1 MSNNKTIVIYTLEN
15 GKYHAFITGM
25 NLFVSAYST
34 LEECEASVAE
44 EFKEMME
51 FLREGDTLYVESF
64 SRLSRSTLDF
74 LNTVNRLQAKSVNLV
89 SDKEKMD
96 MSTPQGKFMVTVF
109 AALSELE
116 RTSMLERQR
125 EGIEIAKAKGKYKGR
140 KPIPANEKFFAV
152 ANAWAGGKIAL
163 KDAIRESGMSSSTF
177 FRKCKQYE
185 ISKRSS

>member
-1 MSNNKTIVIYTLEN
+1 MKVGYVRVSTVEQNLARQLELMKTLGVEKIYCDKMS
-15 GKYHAFITGM
+15 GKNTER
-25 NLFVSAYST
+25 T
-34 LEECEASVAE
+34 
-44 EFKEMME
+44 EFKEMIE

-74 LNTVNRLQAKSVNLV
+74 LNTVSRLQAKSVNLV

-125 EGIEIAKAKGKYKGR
+125 EGIEIAKAEGKCKGR

>member
-1 MSNNKTIVIYTLEN
+1 MKVGYVRVSTVEQNLARQLELMKTLGVEKIYCDKMS
-15 GKYHAFITGM
+15 GKNTER
-25 NLFVSAYST
+25 T
-34 LEECEASVAE
+34 
-44 EFKEMME
+44 EFKEMIE

-74 LNTVNRLQAKSVNLV
+74 LNTVSRLQAKSVNLV

-96 MSTPQGKFMVTVF
+96 VSTPQGKFMVTVF

-125 EGIEIAKAKGKYKGR
+125 EGIEIAKAEGKCKGR
-140 KPIPANEKFFAV
+140 KPIPANGKFFAV

-177 FRKCKQYE
+177 FRKCKQFE

>member
-1 MSNNKTIVIYTLEN
+1 MKVGYVRVSTVEQNLARQLELMKTLGVEKIYCDKMS
-15 GKYHAFITGM
+15 GKNTER
-25 NLFVSAYST
+25 T
-34 LEECEASVAE
+34 

-74 LNTVNRLQAKSVNLV
+74 LNTVSRLQAKSVNLV

-116 RTSMLERQR
+116 RTVCSRDSG
-125 EGIEIAKAKGKYKGR
+125 EGIEVAKAEGKYKGR
-140 KPIPANEKFFAV
+140 KPFPPTKSSLRWP
-152 ANAWAGGKIAL
+152 NAWAGGKIAL
-163 KDAIRESGMSSSTF
+163 QRRNPGVWYVLLHFLSQMQAV
-177 FRKCKQYE
+177 
-185 ISKRSS
+185 